1 MTMNTSIDIQL
12 CHTLVIIMKKDSTTI
27 SGWLDI
33 SLLPTF
39 TSIPKY
45 ICWKSSKNMVLKKA
59 CFHKVYSI
67 SNARKLMTR
76 NTSIGIQF
84 CHTLDIIMKKDYITI
99 SRWFDL
105 SVIHT
110 LTLLL
115 DFICYNWGQNMVSKR
130 HPFIGYTS

>member
-12 CHTLVIIMKKDSTTI
+12 CYTLMIITKKDSTTI

-45 ICWKSSKNMVLKKA
+45 ICWKSGKNMVSKKA
-59 CFHKVYSI
+59 CFHKAYSL
-67 SNARKLMTR
+67 SNTRKVMTR
-76 NTSIGIQF
+76 NTSIDIKLCYTLVIIIQ
-84 CHTLDIIMKKDYITI
+84 KDYITI
-99 SRWFDL
+99 NRWFDL

-110 LTLLL
+110 LSLILEL
-115 DFICYNWGQNMVSKR
+115 IWYNSGQNFR
-130 HPFIGYTS
+130 